1 MRRPL
6 PLILTVAVVAI
17 LAVVLVRAARDEDP
31 YRTDTTM
38 SDASMRLAP
47 ADMEFVTRAAEANK
61 SEIDLA
67 QLAQH
72 TTEHAGLKAFAE
84 QLERDHEQ
92 ANDQLEDLVDRK
104 DVDLPGVGLPE
115 PTEAQKA
122 TYEGLDKLEGAA
134 FDRAW
139 IDQIAAA
146 HQASVDRYTK
156 ASSSADPDVK
166 AFAARILPIIKTHLE
181 HAQSLQK
188 TLR

>member
-17 LAVVLVRAARDEDP
+17 LAVVLVRAARDDDP
-31 YRTDTTM
+31 YRDGATL

-67 QLAQH
+67 QLAQR

-92 ANDQLEDLVDRK
+92 ANDQLDDLLDRK

-122 TYEGLDKLEGAA
+122 KRDRLDDLDGTA

-139 IDQIAAA
+139 IDEIAAA
-146 HQASVDRYTK
+146 HQASVDRYSK
-156 ASSSADPDVK
+156 ARSSADPDVK
-166 AFAARILPIIKTHLE
+166 AFADRILPIITTHLE
-181 HAQSLQK
+181 HAQALQK
-188 TLR
+188 SLR